1 MNQNRI
7 FREELPGERK
17 SIINLLMTGYIV
29 AISCMGYIAFY
40 LSIQLGQM
48 DRITQA
54 MNVET
59 LTTEQFNLLK
69 KRVLKATRQIRNE
82 VIGLAIVGS
91 IVSIIGGVYTF
102 NLVIRP
108 LRQLV
113 KHVEN
118 RNAIAP
124 PEIKTNNEIKQLS
137 TAIDQLAVSSE
148 KSPPDSTSQS

>member
-48 DRITQA
+48 DRITQT

-59 LTTEQFNLLK
+59 FTAEQFDLLK

-82 VIGLAIVGS
+82 VIGLAIVGC
-91 IVSIIGGVYTF
+91 ILSIIGGIYTF
-102 NLVIRP
+102 NLVIQP

-113 KHVEN
+113 QYAEDRKVTD
-118 RNAIAP
+118 P
-124 PEIKTNNEIKQLS
+124 PRIKTNNEIKQLS
-137 TAIDQLAVSSE
+137 TAIDQLVVQNEKTSS
-148 KSPPDSTSQS
+148 D

>member
-17 SIINLLMTGYIV
+17 SIITLLMTGYIV

-40 LSIQLGQM
+40 LSIQLRQM

-59 LTTEQFNLLK
+59 LTAEQFDLLK
-69 KRVLKATRQIRNE
+69 KRVLKATDQIRNE
-82 VIGLAIVGS
+82 VIGMAIVGS
-91 IVSIIGGVYTF
+91 IISIIGGIYIF
-102 NLVIRP
+102 NLVILP

-113 KHVEN
+113 RHAEDRKTN
-118 RNAIAP
+118 AP

-137 TAIDQLAVSSE
+137 TAIDQLVFQNEKPSS
-148 KSPPDSTSQS
+148 DSAAHS

>member
-1 MNQNRI
+1 MTQNRI

-29 AISCMGYIAFY
+29 AISCMGYMAFY

-48 DRITQA
+48 DRVIQT
-54 MNVET
+54 MNIDS
-59 LTTEQFNLLK
+59 LSKEQFGLLK
-69 KRVLKATRQIRNE
+69 NRLLKATHQIQNE

-91 IVSIIGGVYTF
+91 LVSIIGGIYTF

-113 KHVEN
+113 LHAEN
-118 RNAIAP
+118 RETTGP
-124 PEIKTNNEIKQLS
+124 PEIKTNNEIKQLTS
-137 TAIDQLAVSSE
+137 AINRIGIQKNSSN
-148 KSPPDSTSQS
+148 PSQE